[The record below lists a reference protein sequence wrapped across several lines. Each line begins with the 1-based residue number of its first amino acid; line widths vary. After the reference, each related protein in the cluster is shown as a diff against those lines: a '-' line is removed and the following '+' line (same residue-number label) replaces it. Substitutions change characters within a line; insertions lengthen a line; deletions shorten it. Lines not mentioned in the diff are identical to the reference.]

1 VKNVVPNNT
10 PYLEMKGITKQ
21 FPGVLALDDIDFS
34 VDLGKVIALVGENGA
49 GKSTLMK
56 ILSGIL
62 DKNKGEIFIQG
73 KKVNI
78 DGPLSA
84 KKLGISVI
92 YQEIMDI
99 PNMNIAENI
108 FVGREIKSGLLA
120 DKKEMHR
127 QAKELISRVELDV
140 DTNTRVA
147 DLSIAQRQM
156 LEVAK
161 ALSMNAKIIIMD
173 EPTSSLTNTESE
185 VLFEIIN
192 KLREDNVAIIYISH
206 RMNEITRLAD
216 EVAVLRDGLMV
227 GKLSKEEIDE
237 QRIISMMVGREI
249 NDIFAKEEAEITDIA
264 LEVKNL
270 NTDFLKDINFN
281 VRKGEILG
289 FAGLVGAGR
298 SEVMRAIFGIDNK
311 DSGEIYINGKKV
323 EIRSTVD
330 ALKHGMGLV
339 PENRKEEGLV
349 LGMSVRGNVSLAEL
363 KKISKYDF
371 INKKKEEELAEKYIN
386 ELKVR
391 TPSQEQLVQNLSGGN
406 QQKVV
411 ISKWMA
417 TNPDILILDEPTRG
431 VDVGAKKEIHM
442 LMSQLAKKGVAVI
455 MISSEL
461 PEILGMSDRIIVM
474 HEGRIKGE
482 LNRENASQ
490 ESIMKLAIS

>member
-1 VKNVVPNNT
+1 
-10 PYLEMKGITKQ
+10 
-21 FPGVLALDDIDFS
+21 
-34 VDLGKVIALVGENGA
+34 
-49 GKSTLMK
+49 
-56 ILSGIL
+56 
-62 DKNKGEIFIQG
+62 
-73 KKVNI
+73 
-78 DGPLSA
+78 
-84 KKLGISVI
+84 
-92 YQEIMDI
+92 
-99 PNMNIAENI
+99 MNIAENI

-281 VRKGEILG
+281 VRKGEILDS
-289 FAGLVGAGR
+289 LV
-298 SEVMRAIFGIDNK
+298 
-311 DSGEIYINGKKV
+311 
-323 EIRSTVD
+323 
-330 ALKHGMGLV
+330 
-339 PENRKEEGLV
+339 
-349 LGMSVRGNVSLAEL
+349 
-363 KKISKYDF
+363 
-371 INKKKEEELAEKYIN
+371 
-386 ELKVR
+386 
-391 TPSQEQLVQNLSGGN
+391 
-406 QQKVV
+406 
-411 ISKWMA
+411 W
-417 TNPDILILDEPTRG
+417 
-431 VDVGAKKEIHM
+431 
-442 LMSQLAKKGVAVI
+442 
-455 MISSEL
+455 
-461 PEILGMSDRIIVM
+461 
-474 HEGRIKGE
+474 
-482 LNRENASQ
+482 
-490 ESIMKLAIS
+490 

>member
-10 PYLEMKGITKQ
+10 TYLEMKGITKQ

-363 KKISKYDF
+363 KNISKYDF